1 MQLRL
6 PGAFGLLM
14 LFASAAT
21 AQEVRTPCQAG
32 ATTFPIQ
39 YGAYIECSMTA
50 SSTHVFQVDA
60 VANEF
65 FGLHLVLLAGTGD
78 PCVTVENPAGVVVMT
93 RVCSS
98 NIAVPGTRDAVQ
110 AIASGKYRILVTE
123 LGTTFQTFQYS
134 LNVERMAPPTANA
147 PLLFPDQ
154 FLKGS
159 INPRGD
165 RDMVR
170 FGVKAGDRFAFF
182 LRRTAGSGDGALQI
196 IDGLG
201 AVRTL
206 FSGVTQVAASTGTFA
221 VWVRDVSDNQVLE
234 FELDFVCAGD
244 GTPGSCPRPP
254 PEVKAVVNAANTN
267 APVCSG
273 AFAAVFGDWFSP
285 SITRTWEGRDFVGLA
300 MPKALEGVSAKL
312 AEKNSSVSFVSRYQ
326 MNIITPNLP
335 PGQTDLR
342 VITSVGQSDPF
353 KVTVAEFCPAAF
365 MIDQRFAIAVYAD
378 RSLSRTPS
386 TAGRASKPGDLV
398 SLYVTGL
405 GPTSPAYREGEIP
418 PGPLPTA
425 NPVRVFI
432 GNVQAEVSFAGLT
445 TPGGLYQIN
454 LKIPVV
460 PVGEQPLRIEVGQAK
475 SPDGVSFLIS
485 AQ

>member
-14 LFASAAT
+14 LFAGAAA

-39 YGAYIECSMTA
+39 YGAYIECSMTV
-50 SSTHVFQVDA
+50 SSTHVFEVDA

-65 FGLHLVLLAGTGD
+65 FGLHFVRLAGTGD
-78 PCVTVENPAGVVVMT
+78 PCVTVENPDRVVVMT

-110 AIASGKYRILVTE
+110 ATTNGKYRILVTE
-123 LGTTFQTFQYS
+123 FGTTFQSFQYT
-134 LNVERMAPPTANA
+134 LNVERMAPPTASA
-147 PLLFPDQ
+147 PLLFPNQ

-170 FGVKAGDRFAFF
+170 FQVTAGDRFAFL
-182 LRRTAGSGDGALQI
+182 LRRTAGTGDGAMQI
-196 IDGLG
+196 IDNLG
-201 AVRTL
+201 ASRTL
-206 FSGVTQVAASTGTFA
+206 FNGVTQTAATSGTFA
-221 VWVRDVSDNQVLE
+221 VWVRDISDNQVFE
-234 FELDFVCAGD
+234 YELDFACAGD
-244 GTPGSCPRPP
+244 CPRPP
-254 PEVKAVVNAANTN
+254 PVVKAVVNAANTN

-273 AFAAVFGDWFSP
+273 AFAAIFGEWFSP
-285 SITRTWEGRDFVGLA
+285 VITRTWEGRDFVGVA

-312 AEKNSSVSFVSRYQ
+312 AEKNNSVFFVSPNQ
-326 MNIITPNLP
+326 MNIITPDLP

-342 VITSVGQSDPF
+342 VITSVDRQSNPF
-353 KVTVAEFCPAAF
+353 KVTIAEFCPAAF
-365 MIDQRFAIAVYAD
+365 MFQDQRFAIAVYGD
-378 RSLSRTPS
+378 GVLSRTPAI
-386 TAGRASKPGDLV
+386 AGRASKPGDLV

-405 GPTSPAYREGEIP
+405 GPTSPAYREGELP
-418 PGPLPTA
+418 PVALRTA